1 MFVVRM
7 SNHEKSKKHRELV
20 AILKAQLEEEEDG
33 LELQVSFT
41 ILRCVVLKT
50 EHVDSFMMDRTL
62 LRSRKMFLYLG
73 MHHLAGF
80 IEVLR
85 HI

>member
-1 MFVVRM
+1 MSFHYVQSLCQLGGDFFPLPRVCVFVVRM

-41 ILRCVVLKT
+41 IPSSVVLKA
-50 EHVDSFMMDRTL
+50 EMRM
-62 LRSRKMFLYLG
+62 
-73 MHHLAGF
+73 
-80 IEVLR
+80 
-85 HI
+85 